1 MKDTLPGYES
11 TLSWGMFF
19 ASGKTPTAIVEKL
32 NAAIHAAILAPDVA
46 KIMQRDGYFPD
57 QRNAAETGE
66 FFRQEVERT
75 GAMVKAAKIEPN

>member
-19 ASGKTPTAIVEKL
+19 APGKTPAAVVDRL
-32 NAAIHAAILAPDVA
+32 NAAIHAAILDPDVA
-46 KIMQRDGYFPD
+46 RIMQRDGYFPD
-57 QRNAAETGE
+57 SRNAAETGT

-75 GAMVKAAKIEPN
+75 GVMVKAAKIEPN